1 MSTDPSATTAHRIAF
16 RLRDAVRRRGR
27 ATVALSGGS
36 TAPPMISALL
46 DHDVPWANVA
56 VWQVDE
62 RVAPDGD
69 ETRNA
74 TQLHDLATRCSV
86 HLMPVTA
93 RDRRAAARRYALG
106 LPSRFDVVHLGVG
119 DDGHTASWPP
129 DRRELAHSD
138 RPVELVDDFHGQ
150 PRMTLTKSVVDGAR
164 ARVVLACGARKRPI
178 IERWLLGDDALPI
191 SWVRRTGTVV
201 HLDDAA
207 APDAPLH

>member
-1 MSTDPSATTAHRIAF
+1 VSADPAAMAARHLAF
-16 RLRDAVRRRGR
+16 RLRDAVRRRST
-27 ATVALSGGS
+27 ASLALSGGS

-46 DHDVPWANVA
+46 ADDVPWDRVE

-74 TQLHDLATRCSV
+74 NQLNGLSERCAV

-93 RDRRAAARRYALG
+93 SDLRAAARRYALG

-129 DRRELAHSD
+129 GRPEIASSPRR
-138 RPVELVDDFHGQ
+138 VELVDEFHGQ
-150 PRMTLTKSVVDGAR
+150 PRMTLTTSVVDGAR
-164 ARVVLACGARKRPI
+164 SRVVLARGASKRPI
-178 IERWLLGDDALPI
+178 IERWLLGADDLPI
-191 SWVRRTGTVV
+191 SWVRRTATRIY
-201 HLDDAA
+201 LDEAA
-207 APDAPLH
+207 APPAALH